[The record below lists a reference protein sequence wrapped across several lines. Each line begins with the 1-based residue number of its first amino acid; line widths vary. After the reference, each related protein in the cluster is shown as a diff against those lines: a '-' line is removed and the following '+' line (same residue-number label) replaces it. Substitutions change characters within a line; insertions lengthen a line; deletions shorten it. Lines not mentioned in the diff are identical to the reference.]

1 MPRPHTPILSP
12 TRIRATALALVDR
25 DGLAALSMRKLAAEL
40 GVQAASLYSHVATK
54 DDLLHDVANKIIGR
68 VDVSG
73 FDDGW
78 RSGLVRWARSYRA
91 ALAEHPNMV
100 PFIARGPARRDAS
113 LRMADAV
120 HGGLVGAGWPPREAT
135 MIGAAVKYIV
145 IGAATSSFAAGFS
158 DDAQLYV
165 ERYPHLNQAHLLRQ
179 HAEEVDEDSFE
190 LALSALLT
198 TLDAKH
204 AAMAGNGCEAVVGTD
219 GPS

>member
-1 MPRPHTPILSP
+1 MPRPHIPILSP
-12 TRIRATALALVDR
+12 ARIRAAALELVDR

-54 DDLLHDVANKIIGR
+54 ENLLDDIANDIIGR
-68 VDVSG
+68 VDVHG
-73 FDDGW
+73 FEAGW
-78 RSGLVRWARSYRA
+78 REGLTGWARSYRA
-91 ALAEHPNMV
+91 VLAEHPNMV
-100 PFIARGPARRDAS
+100 PFVARGPARRDAS

-135 MIGAAVKYIV
+135 MIGAAVKYVV

-165 ERYPHLNQAHLLRQ
+165 QRYPHLNQAHLLRQ
-179 HAEEVDEDSFE
+179 HAVEVDTDSFE
-190 LALSALLT
+190 LALGALLA

-204 AAMAGNGCEAVVGTD
+204 AALTAE
-219 GPS
+219 P

>member
-1 MPRPHTPILSP
+1 MPRPHIPILSP
-12 TRIRATALALVDR
+12 ARIRAAALELVDR

-54 DDLLHDVANKIIGR
+54 EHLLDDIANDIIGR
-68 VDVSG
+68 VDVHG
-73 FDDGW
+73 FEAGW
-78 RSGLVRWARSYRA
+78 REGLTGWARSYRA
-91 ALAEHPNMV
+91 VLAEHPNMV
-100 PFIARGPARRDAS
+100 PFVARGPARRDAS

-135 MIGAAVKYIV
+135 MIGAAVKYVV

-165 ERYPHLNQAHLLRQ
+165 QRYPHLNQAHLLRQ
-179 HAEEVDEDSFE
+179 HAVEVDADSFE
-190 LALSALLT
+190 LALGALLA

-204 AAMAGNGCEAVVGTD
+204 AALTAE
-219 GPS
+219 P

>member
-12 TRIRATALALVDR
+12 TGIRAAALALVDR
-25 DGLAALSMRKLAAEL
+25 DGLEALSMRKLAAEL

-54 DDLLHDVANKIIGR
+54 DDLLNDVANEIIGK

-73 FDDGW
+73 FDEGW
-78 RSGLVRWARSYRA
+78 RPGLVRWARSYRA
-91 ALAEHPNMV
+91 VLAEHPNMV
-100 PFIARGPARRDAS
+100 PFVARGPARRESS

-190 LALSALLT
+190 LALEGLLT

-204 AAMAGNGCEAVVGTD
+204 AAVAGKE
-219 GPS
+219 

>member
-12 TRIRATALALVDR
+12 ARIRATALSLVDR
-25 DGLAALSMRKLAAEL
+25 DGLEALSMRKLAAEL

-54 DDLLHDVANKIIGR
+54 DDLLHDIANDIIGR
-68 VDVSG
+68 VDVGG
-73 FDDGW
+73 FHDGW
-78 RSGLVRWARSYRA
+78 RAGLVRWARSYRA
-91 ALAEHPNMV
+91 VLAEHPNMV
-100 PFIARGPARRDAS
+100 PFVARGPARRDAS

-158 DDAQLYV
+158 DDAQVYV
-165 ERYPHLNQAHLLRQ
+165 ERYPHLSQAHLLRE

-190 LALSALLT
+190 LVLEALLVR
-198 TLDAKH
+198 LEGKR
-204 AAMAGNGCEAVVGTD
+204 GG
-219 GPS
+219 

>member
-12 TRIRATALALVDR
+12 ARIRAAALALVDR
-25 DGLAALSMRKLAAEL
+25 DGLDALSMRKLAAEL

-54 DDLLHDVANKIIGR
+54 EDLLNDVASEIIDR
-68 VDVSG
+68 VDVGG
-73 FDDGW
+73 FTAGW
-78 RSGLVRWARSYRA
+78 REGLTRWARSYRA
-91 ALAEHPNMV
+91 VLAEHRNMV
-100 PFIARGPARRDAS
+100 PFVARGPDRRDAL
-113 LRMADAV
+113 LRMADAI

-165 ERYPHLNQAHLLRQ
+165 ARYPHLNQAHLLRQ
-179 HAEEVDEDSFE
+179 HAEEVDNDSFE
-190 LALSALLT
+190 LALGAMLA

-204 AAMAGNGCEAVVGTD
+204 AALVKQ
-219 GPS
+219 S